1 MADFS
6 TTTPVPGITT
16 AYTSVLSIINDKFT
30 DLVKGL
36 DTTPTNLPTNAI
48 AWSSV
53 ANKWRKWD
61 GAAWQNLSD
70 LYAIN
75 ISGNAATATSS
86 TSATNIAITNDVTS
100 NITAYP
106 TWVTGTSSGT
116 GVKISSTKISLNP
129 STGDLTVAGGVTI
142 AGAAN
147 SPSHVVTGASGGAA
161 GIYVGTGDGSSSTVA
176 NVQMKSWY
184 GIGFAPSITGQ
195 TVPQNENAVWI
206 DVRTGAITARGNVT
220 AYSSDER
227 LKTNFKVID
236 NALSKVQSIS
246 GYFFDWDLD
255 LCKQLGFSPSN
266 SSEHGLKAQEIQK
279 IMPDIVKRAPFDEDG
294 NGVSKSGKDYLTVDY
309 EKIVPLLVQAI
320 KELKAELDALKIKTS

>member
-36 DTTPTNLPTNAI
+36 DTAPTNLPTGAVV
-48 AWSSV
+48 WSS
-53 ANKWRKWD
+53 ATSKWRKWNGGGWD
-61 GAAWQNLSD
+61 NLSD
-70 LYAIN
+70 LYAIS
-75 ISGNAATATSS
+75 ISGNAATSTAATG
-86 TSATNIAITNDVTS
+86 IVITNDVTS

-129 STGDLTVAGGVTI
+129 STGDLTVAGAT
-142 AGAAN
+142 N
-147 SPSHVVTGASGGAA
+147 SPSHVVSGASGGAA
-161 GIYVGTGDGSSSTVA
+161 GIYVGTGDGASSTVA
-176 NVQMKSWY
+176 NVQMKSWF

-195 TVPQNENAVWI
+195 TVPLNENAVWI
-206 DVRTGAITARGNVT
+206 DVRTGTVTARGNLT

-236 NALSKVQSIS
+236 NALNKVQSIS

-255 LCKQLGFSPSN
+255 LCKRLGFSPSN
-266 SSEHGLKAQEIQK
+266 NSEHGLKAQEIQK
-279 IMPDIVKRAPFDEDG
+279 IMPDVVKRAPFDEDG
-294 NGVSKSGKDYLTVDY
+294 NGASKSGEEYLTVDY

-320 KELKAELDALKIKTS
+320 KELKSELDTLKTKVN